1 MRGFSKSWQIL
12 LRQEKVTLVLFGTG
26 RVVVNTLDLIGL
38 AFIAGAI
45 SLATADQSPPVFF
58 PVWSAFL
65 WETPLWFLLFAA
77 ISFTAKTALAATLSS
92 ALARF
97 LARLEVAAARR
108 ILNRYFKGG
117 LQRMRASTPEALE
130 FSVLRA
136 TEFAFGRIL
145 GQAVSLF
152 SEASLAVMIFLAML
166 FVDWASAFGVLL
178 YFSVIL
184 LLFQLFT
191 QRSLERSGK
200 DLLDAWKGTVANIRS
215 LTQSFR
221 ELSTLGKTQHFLEK
235 IIVERSRVARAMAL
249 DTHLQALPRLI
260 VESGLVLGALAFA
273 GWQLMSGGRED
284 FVALGVILIGS
295 LRIMS
300 ALLPLQ
306 RAFAAL
312 RIYAPQADEAQKIL
326 AEVTEK
332 MEESQTL
339 SGDEKRSKTL
349 KRTYAPTSVRLD
361 DIVFFHDSFEDSTRQ
376 GLGRPT
382 IDRVSLEISSG
393 SSAAIIGP
401 SGAGKSTLI
410 DLILGLYEPESGN
423 IALDGLT
430 PKEFLLRYP
439 GSVGYVPQKPGLV
452 PGSLLENIA
461 IGVDESEVDLEFVF
475 SILKKVELDEFLASL
490 PEGLSS
496 DVGTHADS
504 LSGGQIQRLGLAR
517 ALFTN
522 PALLILDE
530 ATSALDAE
538 TESSITET
546 VAKLKGSVTT
556 LVVAHRMSTIQN
568 VDVVHVLDGGRLI
581 ASGPL
586 AVLRKKVP
594 MVQEYIR
601 LMNIDSSS

>member
-1 MRGFSKSWQIL
+1 MRGFSKSWKIL
-12 LRQEKVTLVLFGTG
+12 LSREKLTLLLFGIG

-38 AFIAGAI
+38 ALIAGAI
-45 SLATADQSPPVFF
+45 SVATTDQSPP
-58 PVWSAFL
+58 AFL
-65 WETPLWFLLFAA
+65 PEWSDFFWETPLWFLLFAA
-77 ISFTAKTALAATLSS
+77 ISFTAKTFLAATLSS
-92 ALARF
+92 FLSYF

-108 ILNRYFKGG
+108 ILNQYFKGG
-117 LQRMRASTPEALE
+117 LQRVRASTPEALE

-152 SEASLAVMIFLAML
+152 SEASLAVMIFFAML
-166 FVDWASAFGVLL
+166 VVDWLSAIGVLL
-178 YFSVIL
+178 YFSLIL
-184 LLFQLFT
+184 LLFQLVT
-191 QRSLERSGK
+191 QASLERSGK
-200 DLLDAWKGTVANIRS
+200 DLMEAWQGTVANIRS

-221 ELSTLGKTQHFLEK
+221 ELSTLGKTQHFLER

-306 RAFAAL
+306 RAFATL
-312 RIYAPQADEAQKIL
+312 RIYAPQAHEAQKIL
-326 AEVTEK
+326 AEVTENTEDVRLFFRGEK
-332 MEESQTL
+332 SPTTPERP
-339 SGDEKRSKTL
+339 SG
-349 KRTYAPTSVRLD
+349 PTSVRLHD
-361 DIVFFHDSFEDSTRQ
+361 LVFSHDLSESSTRRNP
-376 GLGRPT
+376 GRPT
-382 IDRVSLEISSG
+382 IDGVSLEIAPG
-393 SSAAIIGP
+393 ASAAIIGP

-423 IALDGLT
+423 IALGGLA
-430 PKEFLLRYP
+430 PKEFLSNHP
-439 GSVGYVPQKPGLV
+439 GSIGYVPQKPALL

-461 IGVDESEVDLEFVF
+461 IGVDVSEVDLQFVF
-475 SILKKVELDEFLASL
+475 SILEKVELDVFLAAL

-496 DVGTHADS
+496 DIGTHADS
-504 LSGGQIQRLGLAR
+504 LSGGQVQRLGLAR
-517 ALFTN
+517 ALFTQ
-522 PALLILDE
+522 PSLLILDE

-546 VAKLKGSVTT
+546 VSKLKGSVTT

-568 VDVVHVLDGGRLI
+568 VDVVHVLEGGKLI

-586 AVLRKKVP
+586 PALRKEVP
-594 MVQEYIR
+594 MVREYIR
-601 LMNIDSSS
+601 LMNIDGSK